1 MSETAIK
8 DAILSWLRKH
18 GSYAVKIHGG
28 PMQEAGVPDIQ
39 ACISGRFIGIEVK
52 IPGREA
58 TATQEFHIAEILR
71 AGGVAFVA
79 HSLREAMDQLETFGI
94 SIVFDNDD
102 KEHY

>member
-8 DAILSWLRKH
+8 DTILSWLRKH

-39 ACISGRFIGIEVK
+39 ACISGRFIAIEVK
-52 IPGREA
+52 IPGQEA
-58 TATQEFHIAEILR
+58 TPVQQYHIEDILR

-79 HSLREAMDQLETFGI
+79 HSLREAMDQLETFG
-94 SIVFDNDD
+94 VNTTFDN
-102 KEHY
+102 E